1 MSIKNQ
7 LRAAILSGGAT
18 ASAPGSKAIDF
29 QGDVYT
35 APSDGYVCYGVRA
48 SAANQW
54 FSIYSAPIENTS
66 SITNEGQNPAMF
78 VPVRKGQQV
87 NLNKDSSCVVNYRR
101 FIKLVGGGKNP
112 VAQLIRRVVL
122 CLRST
127 FDQCLSRT
135 VDRIR
140 AFLSTGGLLFSI
152 KLSRQVR
159 LIMSLLR
166 QTASWLCSARVQ
178 FLLQRTVDTTLAHA
192 RREGRGQQLTFPLK
206 KVKQSRSYITI
217 LRADQGRYESICT
230 RTLARNLAL
239 GGASHA

>member
-101 FIKLVGGGKNP
+101 FIKLVGGGVKT
-112 VAQLIRRVVL
+112 LWHSL
-122 CLRST
+122 
-127 FDQCLSRT
+127 F
-135 VDRIR
+135 
-140 AFLSTGGLLFSI
+140 GGLCY
-152 KLSRQVR
+152 
-159 LIMSLLR
+159 
-166 QTASWLCSARVQ
+166 A
-178 FLLQRTVDTTLAHA
+178 
-192 RREGRGQQLTFPLK
+192 
-206 KVKQSRSYITI
+206 
-217 LRADQGRYESICT
+217 
-230 RTLARNLAL
+230 
-239 GGASHA
+239 